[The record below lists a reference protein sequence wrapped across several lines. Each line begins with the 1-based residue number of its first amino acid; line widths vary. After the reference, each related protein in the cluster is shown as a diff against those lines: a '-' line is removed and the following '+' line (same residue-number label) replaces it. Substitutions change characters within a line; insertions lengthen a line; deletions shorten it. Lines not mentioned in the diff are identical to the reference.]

1 MTTPDDKRRFD
12 ELVPFYVSGALGAA
26 ERAWVEAYLA
36 RVPGARA
43 ELAWHQALA
52 GAIEERVASVA
63 EDVGLAELQARLA
76 AERRGARPGRL
87 LAALERLLPRPAVY
101 PAFAGAA
108 AIVLVQAIAIGVL
121 VTRSE
126 TPVYSDVRSLGGP
139 ERQSYLQVN
148 FKPEATERDLRLAL
162 IRVGGRIVHGP
173 GQLGDYYVLVPGD
186 RVAAARREL
195 EASGVVE
202 AVALVDKLPAREE

>member
-1 MTTPDDKRRFD
+1 MTDRNDKRRFD
-12 ELVPFYVSGALGAA
+12 ELVPFYLSGAASPA
-26 ERAWVEAYLA
+26 DREWIEAYLA
-36 RVPGARA
+36 REPGARA

-52 GAIEERVASVA
+52 GAIEERVASVP
-63 EDVGLAELQARLA
+63 EDVGLAGLQARLA

-87 LAALERLLPRPAVY
+87 AAALERWLPRPAVY

-108 AIVLVQAIAIGVL
+108 AIVLVQAVAIGVL
-121 VTRSE
+121 VTRDD
-126 TPVYSDVRSLGGP
+126 TPAYSDVRSLGGT

-148 FKPEATERDLRLAL
+148 FKPDATERDLRLAL

-173 GQLGDYYVLVPGD
+173 GQLGDYYVAVPGD
-186 RVAAARREL
+186 RVDAARREL

-202 AVALVDKLPAREE
+202 AVALIDKLPARAE